1 MPKNRQRNNPP
12 RQSMRVIGCCSLLLV
27 SVAFPACAHEDHN
40 QPAAVS
46 DIVTYRSTALPERIL
61 LGWKSHPDTSQAVT
75 WRTDTSVQHAYAQIA
90 VAEAGPMFVPKA
102 KAAQVNA
109 TTTFVPTD
117 LGDRHYHAVNFTG
130 LTPNTLYVYRVGD
143 RTNWSAWIHFRTASA
158 EPEPF
163 SFVYYGDAQ
172 NDLKSHWSRVFREAF
187 SDAPRAKFMLHAGD
201 LVNRGN
207 SDAEWGEWCAA
218 GGWVN
223 GMIPTVAIPGN
234 HEYDRNRVDPTP
246 EEIKQDDRHLCRRWR
261 ARFELPE
268 NGPPDLL
275 ETCYYLDFQGVRF
288 VGMNSME
295 DYGPQAKWLDT
306 VLTDNPNRWT
316 IVTHHHPIYSGS
328 KGRNNPEMRAAW
340 QPIYDKHKVD
350 LVLTG
355 HDHTYGRT
363 GQMKHEANLQTGE
376 RTRSEQGGTV
386 YVVSVSGPK
395 QYGRNDFKFARRAED
410 TQLYQIISIDGDK
423 LRYQARTAT
432 GTLYD
437 GFTLQKSLGKPNQL
451 INQIPETPEN
461 LRSEK

>member
-1 MPKNRQRNNPP
+1 MLNNRKPISGYRI
-12 RQSMRVIGCCSLLLV
+12 SKCAFWCCHFLLA
-27 SVAFPACAHEDHN
+27 SFPTFAHENHD
-40 QPAAVS
+40 QPAAVA
-46 DIVTYRSTALPERIL
+46 DEVTYRSTAMPERIL
-61 LGWKSHPDTSQAVT
+61 LGWKGDPATSQAVT
-75 WRTDTSVQHAYAQIA
+75 WRTDTSVAHAYAQISI
-90 VAEAGPMFVPKA
+90 AEVGPMFVPKA
-102 KAAQVNA
+102 KAAQVDA
-109 TTTFVPTD
+109 TTTLVRTD

-130 LTPNTLYVYRVGD
+130 LTPHTLYVYRVGD

-207 SDAEWGEWCAA
+207 RDAEWGEWCAA

-223 GMIPTVAIPGN
+223 GMIPTIAIPGN
-234 HEYDRNRVDPTP
+234 HEYDYNLFDQTP
-246 EEIKQDDRHLCRRWR
+246 EEIANEERQLCLRWR

-268 NGPPDLL
+268 NGPSELL
-275 ETCYYLDFQGVRF
+275 ETCYYLDYQGVRF

-295 DYGPQAKWLDT
+295 DFEQQARWLEP
-306 VLTDNPNRWT
+306 VLADNPNRWT
-316 IVTHHHPIYSGS
+316 IVTHHHPIFSGS
-328 KGRNNPEMRAAW
+328 KGRNNPEMRSAW
-340 QPIYDKHKVD
+340 QPLYDKYQVD

-363 GQMKHEANLQTGE
+363 EQMRHEENLTTGL
-376 RTRSEQGGTV
+376 RTRSELGGTV

-395 QYGRNDFKFARRAED
+395 QYPRNDFTFARRAED
-410 TQLYQIISIDGDK
+410 TQLYQIISIDGEQ

-437 GFTLQKSLGKPNQL
+437 GFALKKSPGKPNQL
-451 INQIPETPEN
+451 INQIPDTPEN
-461 LRSEK
+461 LRAE